1 MELGKY
7 ELISRLALGGMAEV
21 FLAKAAGPMGFEKTL
36 VVKRILAHLAEDPDF
51 VQMFLTEARLAAQL
65 NHPNIIQIFD
75 FGEANG
81 AYFLAMEYIDGPN
94 LRVLLKKARLQG
106 LALPPALCARI
117 VASACEGLAF
127 AHDFSDP
134 LTHEPLGLIHR
145 DVSADNILV
154 SRQGAVKVVDF
165 GIAKAAG
172 QSHKTQSGLIKGK
185 VAYMSPEQIRAKPL
199 DRRVDVYALGV
210 VFYELLTGRKPFDA
224 PTDAALME
232 AIISAPLV
240 PAAQYRPELSP
251 AVQRI
256 LERALAKDR
265 DRRYAN
271 CRAFQIDL
279 EDFILSAGK
288 PVGAYEL
295 SEFVTQLAPAASA
308 DGTAWKDTGEI
319 PAPAA
324 KTQSSAR
331 TVKTPKPQFS
341 DPDETLPLPP
351 REPDEPDTLP
361 VGTPVFALPSKEV
374 RSADPESSATEV
386 GVPSFREERSAP
398 VTRSGRSRLPQKWIP
413 ALVGAALLLALGG
426 YLAGS
431 RASSTVPA
439 PVSPPAVATR
449 PQPPPAIAA
458 VPKEQPSKPPAP
470 PSAPATNPSSP
481 IPSEPSSPP
490 STQPIVA
497 QQAQPPAVDASAQGA
512 APKDP
517 VANPPSLTARPKRD
531 DTRVSAS
538 RTGVL
543 RLVVRGWADIWVDG
557 EKKGRVPPV
566 NELTLSAGR
575 HELHLINPAVR
586 PYRAIITITAGKTLE
601 HRVLFQS
608 AEGTTDGSPGEA
620 AALR

>member
-36 VVKRILAHLAEDPDF
+36 VVKRILSHLAEDPAF
-51 VQMFLTEARLAAQL
+51 VEMFLAEARLAAQL
-65 NHPNIIQIFD
+65 NHPNIVQIFD

-81 AYFLAMEYIDGPN
+81 EYFLAMEYIDGPN
-94 LRVLLKKARLQG
+94 LRVLLKKARILG
-106 LALPPALCARI
+106 LPLPPTLCARI
-117 VASACEGLAF
+117 IASACEGLAF

-134 LTHEPLGLIHR
+134 VTHEPLGLIHR

-172 QSHKTQSGLIKGK
+172 QSHKTQSGIIKGK
-185 VAYMSPEQIRAKPL
+185 VAYMAPEQIRAKPL

-224 PTDAALME
+224 PSDASLME
-232 AIISAPLV
+232 AILSAPLV
-240 PAAQYRPELSP
+240 PAGKYRPELPP

-256 LERALAKDR
+256 LERALARDR

-271 CRAFQIDL
+271 CRAFQLEL

-295 SEFVTQLAPAASA
+295 SEFVTRLAPSASA

-319 PAPAA
+319 PAPVS
-324 KTQSSAR
+324 KTKGATR
-331 TVKTPKPQFS
+331 TIKTPKPQFS
-341 DPDETLPLPP
+341 DADDTLPLPP
-351 REPDEPDTLP
+351 REPEEPDTLP
-361 VGTPVFALPSKEV
+361 IGTPAFALPSQEI
-374 RSADPESSATEV
+374 RSADQELPPTEIAI
-386 GVPSFREERSAP
+386 PSPRERSAL
-398 VTRSGRSRLPQKWIP
+398 VTRSRHSKFSRKWIP
-413 ALVGAALLLALGG
+413 ALVGAAVLVAVGG

-431 RASSTVPA
+431 VANQTTPA
-439 PVSPPAVATR
+439 PLVPPAAATS
-449 PQPPPAIAA
+449 PQPPPAVAA
-458 VPKEQPSKPPAP
+458 TSMEQPREPSAAPPAE
-470 PSAPATNPSSP
+470 T
-481 IPSEPSSPP
+481 
-490 STQPIVA
+490 IVA
-497 QQAQPPAVDASAQGA
+497 QQEQPPAADTSPQRA
-512 APKDP
+512 APKAP
-517 VANPPSLTARPKRD
+517 PASPPSPTARTKRE
-531 DTRVSAS
+531 DTRASAS

-608 AEGTTDGSPGEA
+608 ADGPTDGSQGEA